1 MALPRAP
8 ILTPV
13 RPRGAGV
20 ALAGGAFLT
29 AAGLPFQRSN
39 SVARRRPLPRGIRY
53 RWSGGGGSIR
63 KEEGVEDADADMEEL
78 LARSQKR
85 LLIDVRPPP
94 EWRSEGETVRRK
106 GREMLF
112 REFCLHLGLTPQE
125 VGAIWRRGDLEEKVR
140 DFLDDWG
147 WRYRPLSQRAAVEM
161 LDEHM
166 ASVYGRNAS
175 AEGSSSP
182 IGPLRL
188 LLRTLARDPQ
198 TESGRERG
206 RIRKKLPI

>member
-1 MALPRAP
+1 MAHPRVP
-8 ILTPV
+8 ILAPA
-13 RPRGAGV
+13 RSRGGGFAPG
-20 ALAGGAFLT
+20 GGAFLT
-29 AAGLPFQRSN
+29 AAGLPFQWGN
-39 SVARRRPLPRGIRY
+39 SVARGRPLPRGIRY
-53 RWSGGGGSIR
+53 NWGGGSGGSIR
-63 KEEGVEDADADMEEL
+63 REEGVEDADADMEEL

-106 GREMLF
+106 GRELLF

-125 VGAIWRRGDLEEKVR
+125 VGAIWRGDDLEEKVR
-140 DFLDDWG
+140 DFLDEWG

-166 ASVYGRNAS
+166 ASVYGRNTS
-175 AEGSSSP
+175 AERSSSP

-188 LLRTLARDPQ
+188 LLRTLGRDPQ
-198 TESGRERG
+198 TESR
-206 RIRKKLPI
+206 